1 MKSIRKE
8 MTRNHLILLLV
19 AFIFIASN
27 ALVNVDSSRRY
38 NGLLKDYQQV
48 NGLLAVNNR
57 RQTYFKLYSKSHDEG
72 TLKQYYDECGLFDS
86 QLRGLDDKMQND
98 RKCKMMYRIVGQVA
112 EYRRE
117 MAESYIRPDGDYY
130 PSLMADLDEVDLE
143 IERCLNQLMSQ
154 YLEYLNTAF
163 ASHSRTLGL
172 TNSILIVFFM
182 AASLFGMVLNHQMS
196 TSILNSIKRLTDAA
210 REIMNNNLEA
220 ADIEETP
227 YAELNQVS
235 ATFDQM
241 KRQIRTMITE
251 LHETHQ
257 MKERLAEAKIR
268 ELQMQMNNQFHRN
281 LRIFCLSQGPALVQI
296 GQGIPDLGAFG
307 LQVKDPAALFF
318 YHMIDCHISSDRH
331 IGHLLLQQLHMPCNI
346 LFLRHAC
353 KQRAGIYIPGLYV
366 KGVQDILDNLL
377 FHHVNAEGVDF
388 PPFPDHFQKY
398 FRDTAGGPLDVCVR
412 FLHLVMTQHIVADA
426 ASGKNHTVALLLAD
440 VNDIHGLSYQLP
452 CI

>member
-38 NGLLKDYQQV
+38 NGLLQDYQQV

-72 TLKQYYDECGLFDS
+72 TLKQYYDECRLFDS

-172 TNSILIVFFM
+172 TNRWL
-182 AASLFGMVLNHQMS
+182 Q
-196 TSILNSIKRLTDAA
+196 TSR
-210 REIMNNNLEA
+210 
-220 ADIEETP
+220 
-227 YAELNQVS
+227 
-235 ATFDQM
+235 
-241 KRQIRTMITE
+241 
-251 LHETHQ
+251 
-257 MKERLAEAKIR
+257 
-268 ELQMQMNNQFHRN
+268 
-281 LRIFCLSQGPALVQI
+281 
-296 GQGIPDLGAFG
+296 
-307 LQVKDPAALFF
+307 
-318 YHMIDCHISSDRH
+318 
-331 IGHLLLQQLHMPCNI
+331 
-346 LFLRHAC
+346 
-353 KQRAGIYIPGLYV
+353 
-366 KGVQDILDNLL
+366 
-377 FHHVNAEGVDF
+377 
-388 PPFPDHFQKY
+388 
-398 FRDTAGGPLDVCVR
+398 
-412 FLHLVMTQHIVADA
+412 
-426 ASGKNHTVALLLAD
+426 
-440 VNDIHGLSYQLP
+440 
-452 CI
+452 

>member
-1 MKSIRKE
+1 M
-8 MTRNHLILLLV
+8 ILLLV

-27 ALVNVDSSRRY
+27 ALVNVGSSRRY
-38 NGLLKDYQQV
+38 NGLLQDYQQV
-48 NGLLAVNNR
+48 NGLLAINNR

-72 TLKQYYDECGLFDS
+72 MLKQYYDECELFDS
-86 QLRGLDDKMQND
+86 QLRGLDEKMRND

-112 EYRRE
+112 EHRRE

-257 MKERLAEAKIR
+257 MKERLAE
-268 ELQMQMNNQFHRN
+268 E
-281 LRIFCLSQGPALVQI
+281 I
-296 GQGIPDLGAFG
+296 G
-307 LQVKDPAALFF
+307 
-318 YHMIDCHISSDRH
+318 
-331 IGHLLLQQLHMPCNI
+331 
-346 LFLRHAC
+346 
-353 KQRAGIYIPGLYV
+353 RA
-366 KGVQDILDNLL
+366 
-377 FHHVNAEGVDF
+377 HV
-388 PPFPDHFQKY
+388 
-398 FRDTAGGPLDVCVR
+398 
-412 FLHLVMTQHIVADA
+412 
-426 ASGKNHTVALLLAD
+426 
-440 VNDIHGLSYQLP
+440 
-452 CI
+452 